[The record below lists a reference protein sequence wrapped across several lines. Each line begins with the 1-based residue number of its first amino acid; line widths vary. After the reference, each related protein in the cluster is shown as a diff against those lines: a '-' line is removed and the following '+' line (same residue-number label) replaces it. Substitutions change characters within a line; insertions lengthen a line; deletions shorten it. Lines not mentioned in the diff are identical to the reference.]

1 MDRKELTELL
11 VASSEQCNQNR
22 FIHWWQVD
30 DENCIYVYDILEDEI
45 IQGAEA
51 CLAECGREE
60 LLAPVGRVGLT
71 LFHLLVWHNFYGLV
85 EKMLCDGRVEGED
98 VDIPDHNG
106 HGLTPFLLACER
118 GNLAM
123 ARLLLDHGAKDF
135 LCDERG
141 MNAYHFLVYPRFQDE
156 MLAIDFT
163 CLENSVEQ
171 RGEIARLL
179 TCDVNKK
186 NNSGLT
192 PLEHL
197 LSTGYSSGYTWPLAE
212 ILLEKGASTDYVDED
227 GNTLL
232 MMARLNGHK
241 TAALELMKR
250 CPEMVHTANK
260 SGVTPVAHAV
270 DYRNQAMYLALIDHG
285 ADPVPEMELFP
296 LSQITS
302 STFCDV
308 RRDDKDALSI
318 ALYMTNKLIRQ
329 IDPDDDDEL
338 GEVEEILHNALMS
351 DDKARVL
358 DICKEAGI
366 DFTMPLHYRGEAFCL
381 RDKCIRSSYGLGVMR
396 KLMELGVDMNKAV
409 IKGRT
414 PANILASRDKSRD
427 HSAAVF
433 YEEATKI
440 FSRESMEQADNRGE
454 AAVHL
459 AAENGHTGMLKI
471 MIEKGVDINLT
482 EDEPGEAGL
491 TPLHLACANGHVDV
505 VKLLMNAGADD
516 TMKNLKGETPAHFVL
531 INKKYGW
538 ELETEQKAE
547 LLKELKHLDIPRE
560 DGQTPIMLLR
570 YRDRELFS
578 IFLDRGVDVNHA
590 DNDGVTPL
598 MLCSDKAMAKE
609 LLRAGADINMA
620 DNEGDTALH
629 YALRDGD
636 EENARYL
643 IKKGAD
649 YNHSNNCGVTP
660 AQIAAEKGFES
671 VLELMTDLK

>member
-1 MDRKELTELL
+1 
-11 VASSEQCNQNR
+11 
-22 FIHWWQVD
+22 
-30 DENCIYVYDILEDEI
+30 
-45 IQGAEA
+45 
-51 CLAECGREE
+51 
-60 LLAPVGRVGLT
+60 
-71 LFHLLVWHNFYGLV
+71 
-85 EKMLCDGRVEGED
+85 
-98 VDIPDHNG
+98 
-106 HGLTPFLLACER
+106 
-118 GNLAM
+118 
-123 ARLLLDHGAKDF
+123 
-135 LCDERG
+135 
-141 MNAYHFLVYPRFQDE
+141 
-156 MLAIDFT
+156 
-163 CLENSVEQ
+163 
-171 RGEIARLL
+171 
-179 TCDVNKK
+179 
-186 NNSGLT
+186 
-192 PLEHL
+192 
-197 LSTGYSSGYTWPLAE
+197 
-212 ILLEKGASTDYVDED
+212 
-227 GNTLL
+227 
-232 MMARLNGHK
+232 
-241 TAALELMKR
+241 
-250 CPEMVHTANK
+250 
-260 SGVTPVAHAV
+260 
-270 DYRNQAMYLALIDHG
+270 
-285 ADPVPEMELFP
+285 
-296 LSQITS
+296 
-302 STFCDV
+302 
-308 RRDDKDALSI
+308 
-318 ALYMTNKLIRQ
+318 
-329 IDPDDDDEL
+329 
-338 GEVEEILHNALMS
+338 
-351 DDKARVL
+351 
-358 DICKEAGI
+358 
-366 DFTMPLHYRGEAFCL
+366 
-381 RDKCIRSSYGLGVMR
+381 
-396 KLMELGVDMNKAV
+396 MELGVDMNKAV

-505 VKLLMNAGADD
+505 VKQLMNAGADD